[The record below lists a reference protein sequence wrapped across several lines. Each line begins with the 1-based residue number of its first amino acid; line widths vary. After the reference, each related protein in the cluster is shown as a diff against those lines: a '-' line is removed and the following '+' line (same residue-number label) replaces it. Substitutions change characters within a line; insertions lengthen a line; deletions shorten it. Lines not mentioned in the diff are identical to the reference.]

1 MTDTLLPVSDET
13 ALDRDEPN
21 RRDLIHSIEKG
32 LAVIRVFSSE
42 RRRCT
47 LADVAREA
55 GLSRAAARRMLLTL
69 QALGY
74 VGTSGREYFL
84 LPRVLDLGYNVV
96 SSAGLTGLVQ
106 PHLDALNED
115 LTEGCSLGVMSQG
128 EVAFVARAQSRRL
141 LTASLKAGERF
152 NAFVTPV
159 GRVLLAGL
167 DDAEVLGVMRE
178 HPPRSYT
185 RYTVT
190 EPDLLLAEIRRVREQ
205 GWSVVAEELEIGFC
219 AAAVPIRTPDGTPV
233 AALNVGSHSSRVTPQ
248 QAAAVIVPKLQAAAA
263 TIEQELLLHPYALD
277 V

>member
-1 MTDTLLPVSDET
+1 MTDTLLTVSEEPEQDG
-13 ALDRDEPN
+13 DEPS

-32 LAVIRVFSSE
+32 LAVIRAFSSE

-47 LADVAREA
+47 LAEVARET

-74 VGTSGREYFL
+74 VGVSGREYFL

-106 PHLDALNED
+106 PHLDALNQD
-115 LTEGCSLGVMSQG
+115 MTEGCSLGVLSQG
-128 EVAFVARAQSRRL
+128 EVIFVAGAKSRRL
-141 LTASLKAGERF
+141 LTASLDAGMRF
-152 NAFVTPV
+152 NAFVSAA

-167 DDAEVLGVMRE
+167 DDAEVLEVMRD

-190 EPDLLLAEIRRVREQ
+190 EPDLLLAEIRLARDQ

-219 AAAVPIRTPDGTPV
+219 SAAVPIRSPGGTPV
-233 AALNVGSHSSRVTPQ
+233 AALSVGTHSSLVTPQ
-248 QAAAVIVPKLQAAAA
+248 QAAAVTVPKLQAAAKA
-263 TIEQELLLHPYALD
+263 IEQELLLHPQPF
-277 V
+277 